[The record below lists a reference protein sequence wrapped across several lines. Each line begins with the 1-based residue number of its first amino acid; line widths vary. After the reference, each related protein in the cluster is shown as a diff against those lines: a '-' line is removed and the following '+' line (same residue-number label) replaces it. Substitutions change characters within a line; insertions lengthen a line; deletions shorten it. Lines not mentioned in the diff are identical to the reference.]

1 MIRAESTGEETM
13 RESEE
18 NSKLLFENTGSAIN
32 FFDPEGKV
40 ILMNKDAIDR
50 LG

>member
-1 MIRAESTGEETM
+1 M

-18 NSKLLFENTGSAIN
+18 NYKLLFENTGSAIN

>member
-1 MIRAESTGEETM
+1 M

-18 NSKLLFENTGSAIN
+18 NYKLLFENPGSATN

-40 ILMNKDAIDR
+40 ILR
-50 LG
+50 VFSSS